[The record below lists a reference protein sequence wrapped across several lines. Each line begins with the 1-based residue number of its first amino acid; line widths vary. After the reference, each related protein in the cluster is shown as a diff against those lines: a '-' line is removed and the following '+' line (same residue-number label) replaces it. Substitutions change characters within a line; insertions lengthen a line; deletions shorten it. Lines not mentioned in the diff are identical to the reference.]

1 MHVLALRCAAVAL
14 SLASLA
20 GPALPAGAPH
30 RSAAPANAAPAAA
43 APATRDT
50 RPLVNRRV
58 VLEKTAKGYRWK
70 LTSASLPRL
79 RDHQVL
85 IHVRAVSLNRGD
97 IEVLGE
103 VDSRQDLSGRQVA
116 SDAAG
121 DVVAVGARVT
131 VVRPGMHVTNT
142 FFRRFLDGA
151 PSAEKLADVY
161 GFSID
166 GVLADYIAIDDT
178 AVVPMPP
185 GLSYE
190 EAATLPTAGVTAWKA
205 TVAQRVIRPGNI
217 VLVQG
222 TGGVSTFALQFAAA
236 AGARVI
242 QTSSSDEKLK
252 RCQSIAPHESINYRT
267 VPDWS
272 TRVLALTHGHGADV
286 VVDIGGK
293 ATLEQSVRSLA
304 YGGTLS
310 LVGGVTGYD
319 GMVPEGA
326 LLMKAARGQ
335 GVYVGSRADYLRM
348 DAFIVAHHLHPV
360 IAAVYPLERF
370 EDALRDLQSD
380 RFVGKIVL
388 RM

>member
-1 MHVLALRCAAVAL
+1 M
-14 SLASLA
+14 SLAALPA
-20 GPALPAGAPH
+20 PALPAGAPS
-30 RSAAPANAAPAAA
+30 RSAPAAKTTARTAPAAA
-43 APATRDT
+43 ALDT
-50 RPLVNRRV
+50 RALVNRRV
-58 VLEKTAKGYRWK
+58 VLEKTADGYHWK
-70 LTSASLPRL
+70 LTSGPLPRL

-97 IEVLGE
+97 VEILGE
-103 VDSRQDLSGRQVA
+103 SASRHDISGRQVA

-121 DVVAVGARVT
+121 DVVAVGARVIA
-131 VVRPGMHVTNT
+131 VHPGMRVTNT

-161 GFSID
+161 GFSVD

-178 AVVPMPP
+178 AVVPMPA

-205 TVAQRVIRPGNI
+205 TIGQRAIRPGNI

-252 RCQSIAPHESINYRT
+252 RSQAIVPHESINYRS

-272 TRVLALTHGHGADV
+272 TQVLALTHGHGADL

-293 ATLEQSVRSLA
+293 ATIDQSLKSLA

-319 GMVPEGA
+319 GMIPEGA
-326 LLMKAARGQ
+326 LMMRAARGQ

-360 IAAVYPLERF
+360 IDGVYPVDRF
-370 EDALRDLQSD
+370 EDALRDLKAD

>member
-1 MHVLALRCAAVAL
+1 MRLLALRCAATAL
-14 SLASLA
+14 SLATLA
-20 GPALPAGAPH
+20 APALPAGAPS
-30 RSAAPANAAPAAA
+30 RSAAVVRSAP
-43 APATRDT
+43 APATPVT
-50 RPLVNRRV
+50 RALVNRRV
-58 VLEKTAKGYRWK
+58 VLEKTANGYRWK
-70 LTSASLPRL
+70 LTSGPLPRL

-103 VDSRQDLSGRQVA
+103 VDSRQDISGRQVA

-121 DVVAVGARVT
+121 DVVAVGPRVT

-151 PSAEKLADVY
+151 PSAEKLGDVY

-166 GVLADYIAIDDT
+166 GVLADYIAVDDT
-178 AVVPMPP
+178 AVVPMPA

-205 TVAQRVIRPGNI
+205 TIGQRAIRPGNI

-252 RCQSIAPHESINYRT
+252 RCQAIAPHESINYRT

-272 TRVLALTHGHGADV
+272 ARVLALTHGHGADL

-293 ATLEQSVRSLA
+293 ATIEQSVRSLA

-319 GMVPEGA
+319 AMIPEGA

-348 DAFIVAHHLHPV
+348 NAFIVAHHLHPV
-360 IAAVYPLERF
+360 IDGVFPVERF
-370 EDALRDLQSD
+370 EEALRDLKSD